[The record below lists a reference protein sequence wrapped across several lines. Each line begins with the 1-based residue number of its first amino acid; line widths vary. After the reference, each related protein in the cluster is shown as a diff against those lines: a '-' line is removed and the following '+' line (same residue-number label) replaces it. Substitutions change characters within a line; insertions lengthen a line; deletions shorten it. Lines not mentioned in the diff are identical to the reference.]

1 MTDNELMFQVRD
13 GNVGK
18 LGQLFERYHEKLYG
32 FFVRHTGK
40 RETSEDL
47 VQDVFFRILKYR
59 QTFRG
64 EAPFTV
70 WMYQLARNAS
80 ADYFRKWKH
89 ETPMTEGTEE
99 RQSDDLLPSE
109 RVQEQEEHR
118 LLKQALARLSD
129 EKREVLILSR
139 YQELKY
145 EEIGRILDCPVGT
158 VKARVHYALKDLRDE
173 YMKLTGADVRQ
184 S

>member
-13 GNVGK
+13 GDVGK
-18 LGQLFERYHEKLYG
+18 LGVLYERYHGKLYG
-32 FFVRHTGK
+32 FFVRHTSK
-40 RETSEDL
+40 REVSEDL
-47 VQDVFFRILKYR
+47 VQDVFFRVLKYR
-59 QTFRG
+59 HTFRG

-89 ETPMTEGTEE
+89 ETPMTEGIEE
-99 RQSDDLLPSE
+99 QQSDDLLPSE

-118 LLKQALARLSD
+118 LLKAAMSKLSED
-129 EKREVLILSR
+129 KREVLVMSR
-139 YQELKY
+139 FQDLKY
-145 EEIGRILDCPVGT
+145 EEIGKILDCPVGT

-173 YMKLTGADVRQ
+173 YMKLTGADVQ
-184 S
+184 K